1 MTSAARVVAGLLV
14 LAHGLVH
21 LLYLIPKANNP
32 SYPFTLRSSW
42 LIPQRSRLPVAVVL
56 LAGTLLGFALLALAL
71 WGVPGLVD
79 AWPAIAIAAALAS
92 LGLLVAFWDARLS
105 LGVAIDAAILVV
117 ALIRPDW

>member
-21 LLYLIPKANNP
+21 LLYLIPEANNP

-79 AWPAIAIAAALAS
+79 AWPVIAIAAALAS
-92 LGLLVAFWDARLS
+92 LGLLVAF
-105 LGVAIDAAILVV
+105 
-117 ALIRPDW
+117 